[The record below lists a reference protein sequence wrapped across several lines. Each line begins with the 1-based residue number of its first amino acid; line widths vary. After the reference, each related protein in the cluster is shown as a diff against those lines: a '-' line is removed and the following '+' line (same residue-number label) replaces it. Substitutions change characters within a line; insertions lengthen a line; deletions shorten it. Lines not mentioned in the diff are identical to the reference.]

1 MVVRGFTTQVGYGAA
16 KTRNIKA
23 EHEYTAGVTKNVWQ
37 FIPRRNSVF
46 VRNDSKTGATERAK
60 FHFTQDRKME
70 RVVYVMDAF
79 DKTRSIDFAGFLSE
93 INNPPTVVDASS
105 LDKKVVER
113 SNMNKVGVMRLTV
126 REDRYRSK
134 VMWEDA
140 GASFND
146 TDTYYYLPLTNYTA
160 DSKMEP
166 ETLRSSMIKC
176 GIKDVTAITIHG
188 VRKNHIESVKS
199 NPNWINLEVFLGERL
214 AKITDAEL
222 AKMSLSLVDGHEV
235 FKYTRDIV
243 SQLGTDSPARKLNEK
258 MIGVSRDKEFD
269 PSSLERLLRTYAKP
283 AKVTDH
289 LDSIQK
295 ECESVMD
302 RYPLL
307 RCLSGYRNDKAAIAQ
322 YVNLIDNQN

>member
-1 MVVRGFTTQVGYGAA
+1 VMEAA
-16 KTRNIKA
+16 
-23 EHEYTAGVTKNVWQ
+23 
-37 FIPRRNSVF
+37 
-46 VRNDSKTGATERAK
+46 
-60 FHFTQDRKME
+60 
-70 RVVYVMDAF
+70 
-79 DKTRSIDFAGFLSE
+79 DKTRTVDFAGFLAE
-93 INNPPTVVDASS
+93 IHNPPTVVDASS
-105 LDKKVVER
+105 LEKKVIER

-126 REDRYRSK
+126 REDRYRTK
-134 VMWEDA
+134 VVWEDA
-140 GASFND
+140 GVAFND

-166 ETLRSSMIKC
+166 ETLRSSMIKS
-176 GIKDVTAITIHG
+176 GIKEIVGVTIHG

-199 NPNWINLEVFLGERL
+199 NPNWINLEVFLANRL
-214 AKITDAEL
+214 AQITDAEL
-222 AKMSLSLVDGHEV
+222 AKMSLSLVDSHEV
-235 FKYTRDIV
+235 FKYTRDIA

-258 MIGVSRDKEFD
+258 MVGVSKDKNFD
-269 PSSLERLLRTYAKP
+269 PAALERLLRTYAKP